1 MKFELIIINQFLNVL
16 LRDVGKSF
24 LPWLIIIRLMCIS
37 LVVVVLISSLLLHDL
52 ALPLDRSIFLTT
64 SLYKSTTYTCIDRYV
79 HGMMGSLAM
88 YSYSLS
94 VTVIS

>member
-24 LPWLIIIRLMCIS
+24 LPWLIIIRLMCIF
-37 LVVVVLISSLLLHDL
+37 LVVVVLISSLLLNDL
-52 ALPLDRSIFLTT
+52 ALPVDRAIFLI
-64 SLYKSTTYTCIDRYV
+64 LYKSTTYKCIDPYV
-79 HGMMGSLAM
+79 HGMMESLAM
-88 YSYSLS
+88 YSYILS